1 LIELSNDYEILET
14 YPGQIDSM
22 DVIKIIKLNS

>member
-1 LIELSNDYEILET
+1 QET
-14 YPGQIDSM
+14 YPGKIDSM

>member
-1 LIELSNDYEILET
+1 IQET
-14 YPGQIDSM
+14 YPGKIDSM

>member
-1 LIELSNDYEILET
+1 ET
-14 YPGQIDSM
+14 YPGKIDSM

>member
-1 LIELSNDYEILET
+1 DYKIQET
-14 YPGQIDSM
+14 YPGKIDSM

>member
-1 LIELSNDYEILET
+1 YKIQET
-14 YPGQIDSM
+14 YPGKIDSM

>member
-1 LIELSNDYEILET
+1 KIQET
-14 YPGQIDSM
+14 YPGKIDSM